1 MLKLVIDD
9 KIPFIRGEAE
19 CLGQTVYLPGKA
31 ITAQDVAD
39 ADALIVRTRTL
50 CNRSLLEGSRVKYI
64 ATATIGYDHLD
75 THWLATAGIG
85 WTNCPGCNA
94 TSVAQY
100 VESCL
105 LLAEADGLISIGPDT
120 TIGIVGVGHVGS
132 AVAQMAQRLGL
143 RLLLCDPPR
152 LKGRG
157 GVADGSPAARGLVH
171 TQCGATLDEV
181 ARQADIITL
190 HTPLTRQGADATFH
204 LCNTR
209 FFDQLTRRP
218 LLINAARGEV
228 VDTEAVLK
236 ALERKQIAAAAIDT
250 WENEPDINPEL
261 LERAWMATPHIAGY
275 SADGK
280 ALGTEMALN
289 AVARHF
295 GIDKTFRIVPPSV
308 EAGFRYFKEAPD
320 RLADCLP
327 ALALY
332 DPRRDSLALKASP
345 ASFEQLRGNYP
356 LRREVF

>member
-19 CLGQTVYLPGKA
+19 RLGRVIYLSGKA
-31 ITAQDVAD
+31 ISAQDVVD

-50 CNRSLLEGSRVKYI
+50 CNRQLLEGSRVKFI

-75 THWLATAGIG
+75 APWLASAGIG
-85 WTNCPGCNA
+85 WCNCPGCNA

-105 LLAEADGLISIGPDT
+105 LLAEDAGLVSIGPDT

-132 AVAQMAQRLGL
+132 AVARMAQRLGL
-143 RLLLCDPPR
+143 KLLLCDPPR

-157 GVADGSPAARGLVH
+157 GVVDGEPAARGLTH
-171 TQCGATLDEV
+171 TQCQATLDDV

-190 HTPLTRQGADATFH
+190 HTPLTRLGEDATFH
-204 LCNTR
+204 LCDER
-209 FFDQLTRRP
+209 FFGQLARHP

-236 ALERKQIAAAAIDT
+236 ALDRQLIAAVAIDT
-250 WENEPDINPEL
+250 WEHEPDINREL

-280 ALGTEMALN
+280 ALGTQMALN

-295 GIDKTFRIVPPSV
+295 GIDETFSIVPPSV
-308 EAGFRYFKEAPD
+308 EAGFKYFKEAPD
-320 RLADCLP
+320 RLADRWP

-332 DPRRDSLALKASP
+332 DPRRDSLALKSSP

-356 LRREVF
+356 LRRETF